1 MVLATLAVD
10 LLVDAALGI
19 TGTAM
24 WFLLHWPQLDGGDDE

>member
-1 MVLATLAVD
+1 MTLFVLAVGLIVG
-10 LLVDAALGI
+10 AALGI